1 MTNNRETV
9 VIGSSDP
16 AMRAGIR
23 MALAKDGIRICAEAE
38 SVQELVTA
46 GMRHQPDACIV
57 DVHLSGDGFHAAAE
71 MAARA
76 PAVPVV
82 LLVDD
87 DCDEQFL
94 EAIRLGA
101 TGYVRRTIAP
111 SALAN
116 VVRAVAKG
124 EPAIPR
130 SLVRTLIDD
139 YRDRPARRCVP
150 ARGGRGVDLTARE
163 WEVLSLM
170 RDGLSTREIADRLR
184 ISEVTVRRH
193 ISAVVKKLRV
203 ESRADALKLLQTA

>member
-1 MTNNRETV
+1 
-9 VIGSSDP
+9 
-16 AMRAGIR
+16 MRAGIR
-23 MALAKDGIRICAEAE
+23 MALAKDGIRICAEAK

-87 DCDEQFL
+87 DSDEQFL

-111 SALAN
+111 AALAN
-116 VVRAVAKG
+116 VVRAVANG
-124 EPAIPR
+124 ESAIPR
-130 SLVRTLIDD
+130 SLVRTLIDH
-139 YRDRPARRCVP
+139 YRERPARRCVP
-150 ARGGRGVDLTARE
+150 VRGGRGVELTARE
-163 WEVLSLM
+163 WDVLSLM
-170 RDGLSTREIADRLR
+170 RDDLSTREIADRLR

-203 ESRADALKLLQTA
+203 ESRADALKLLQTASPSEARNGRSTA

>member
-1 MTNNRETV
+1 
-9 VIGSSDP
+9 
-16 AMRAGIR
+16 MRAGIR
-23 MALAKDGIRICAEAE
+23 MALAKDEIHVCAEAE

-46 GMRHQPDACIV
+46 GMRHEPDACIV
-57 DVHLSGDGFHAAAE
+57 DVHLGGDGFHAAAE

-76 PAVPVV
+76 PSVAVV

-111 SALAN
+111 GALAN

-124 EPAIPR
+124 ESAIPR
-130 SLVRTLIDD
+130 SLVRALIDD
-139 YRDRPARRCVP
+139 YRDRPARRFVA

-170 RDGLSTREIADRLR
+170 RDDLSTREIADRLR

-193 ISAVVKKLRV
+193 ISTVVKKLRV
-203 ESRADALKLLQTA
+203 ESRADRKSTRLNSSHV

>member
-1 MTNNRETV
+1 
-9 VIGSSDP
+9 
-16 AMRAGIR
+16 MRAGIR
-23 MALAKDGIRICAEAE
+23 MALAKDGIRVCAEAE

-57 DVHLSGDGFHAAAE
+57 DVRLYGDGFHAAAE

-76 PAVPVV
+76 PSVAVV

-94 EAIRLGA
+94 EAISLGA
-101 TGYVRRTIAP
+101 MGYVRRTIAP
-111 SALAN
+111 GALAN

-130 SLVRTLIDD
+130 SLVRALIDD
-139 YRDRPARRCVP
+139 YRDRPARRWVP
-150 ARGGRGVDLTARE
+150 ARGGRGVELTARE

-170 RDGLSTREIADRLR
+170 RDDLSTREIADRLR

>member
-1 MTNNRETV
+1 
-9 VIGSSDP
+9 
-16 AMRAGIR
+16 MRAGIR
-23 MALAKDGIRICAEAE
+23 MALAKDGIRVCAEAE

-111 SALAN
+111 GALAN
-116 VVRAVAKG
+116 VVRAVANG
-124 EPAIPR
+124 ESAIPR
-130 SLVRTLIDD
+130 SLVRALIDE
-139 YRDRPARRCVP
+139 YRDRPARRYVA
-150 ARGGRGVDLTARE
+150 ARGGRGVELTARE

-170 RDGLSTREIADRLR
+170 RDGLSTREIAGRLVCAETTAR
-184 ISEVTVRRH
+184 NHVQAILTRLGCSSRLA
-193 ISAVVKKLRV
+193 AVLQAQR
-203 ESRADALKLLQTA
+203 LGLL

>member
-1 MTNNRETV
+1 
-9 VIGSSDP
+9 
-16 AMRAGIR
+16 MRAGIR
-23 MALAKDGIRICAEAE
+23 MALAKDGIRVCAEAE

-46 GMRHQPDACIV
+46 GMRHEPDACIV
-57 DVHLSGDGFHAAAE
+57 DVHLRGDGFHAAAE

-76 PAVPVV
+76 PSVAVV

-111 SALAN
+111 GALAN

-130 SLVRTLIDD
+130 SLVRALIDD
-139 YRDRPARRCVP
+139 YRDRPASSLRRR
-150 ARGGRGVDLTARE
+150 ARGSRRRSDRAR
-163 WEVLSLM
+163 VG
-170 RDGLSTREIADRLR
+170 GL
-184 ISEVTVRRH
+184 V
-193 ISAVVKKLRV
+193 
-203 ESRADALKLLQTA
+203 ADARRPVNA

>member
-1 MTNNRETV
+1 
-9 VIGSSDP
+9 
-16 AMRAGIR
+16 MRAGIR
-23 MALAKDGIRICAEAE
+23 MALAKDGIRICAEAK

-150 ARGGRGVDLTARE
+150 ARGGRGVELTARE
-163 WEVLSLM
+163 WDVLSLM
-170 RDGLSTREIADRLR
+170 RDDLSTREIADRLR

-203 ESRADALKLLQTA
+203 ENRADALKLLQTSEAGSGRSTA

>member
-1 MTNNRETV
+1 
-9 VIGSSDP
+9 
-16 AMRAGIR
+16 MRAGIR
-23 MALAKDGIRICAEAE
+23 MALAKDGIRICAEAK

-46 GMRHQPDACIV
+46 GMRQQPDACIV

>member
-1 MTNNRETV
+1 
-9 VIGSSDP
+9 
-16 AMRAGIR
+16 MRAGIR
-23 MALAKDGIRICAEAE
+23 MALAKDEIHVCAEAE

-46 GMRHQPDACIV
+46 GMRHEPDACIV
-57 DVHLSGDGFHAAAE
+57 DVHLGGDGFHAAAE

-76 PAVPVV
+76 PSVAVV

-111 SALAN
+111 SALVN

-130 SLVRTLIDD
+130 SLVRALIDD
-139 YRDRPARRCVP
+139 YRDRPARRCIS
-150 ARGGRGVDLTARE
+150 ARGGRGVELTARE

-170 RDGLSTREIADRLR
+170 RDELSTREIADRLR

-203 ESRADALKLLQTA
+203 ESRAEALKLLQTA

>member
-1 MTNNRETV
+1 MLLGEV
-9 VIGSSDP
+9 QQAV
-16 AMRAGIR
+16 RADSLQIVFHPR
-23 MALAKDGIRICAEAE
+23 
-38 SVQELVTA
+38 
-46 GMRHQPDACIV
+46 PPIV
-57 DVHLSGDGFHAAAE
+57 DVHLRGDGFHAAAE

-76 PAVPVV
+76 PSVAVV

-111 SALAN
+111 GALAN

-124 EPAIPR
+124 ESAIPR
-130 SLVRTLIDD
+130 SLVRALIDD
-139 YRDRPARRCVP
+139 YRDRPARRFVA

-170 RDGLSTREIADRLR
+170 RDDLSTREIADRPR

-193 ISAVVKKLRV
+193 ISTVVKKLRV
-203 ESRADALKLLQTA
+203 ESRADAAQSIASMSSPGR

>member
-1 MTNNRETV
+1 
-9 VIGSSDP
+9 
-16 AMRAGIR
+16 MRAGIR
-23 MALAKDGIRICAEAE
+23 MALAKDGIRVCAEAE

-46 GMRHQPDACIV
+46 EVRHAPDVCIV
-57 DVHLSGDGFHAAAE
+57 DVHLLGGGFHAAAE
-71 MAARA
+71 MATRA
-76 PAVPVV
+76 PSVAVV

-111 SALAN
+111 SALAK

-130 SLVRTLIDD
+130 SLVRALIDD
-139 YRDRPARRCVP
+139 YRDRPARHSV
-150 ARGGRGVDLTARE
+150 ATRGGRGVDLTARE

-170 RDGLSTREIADRLR
+170 RDDLSTREIADRLR

>member
-1 MTNNRETV
+1 LTNNRETV

-23 MALAKDGIRICAEAE
+23 MALAKDGIRVCAEAE

>member
-1 MTNNRETV
+1 
-9 VIGSSDP
+9 
-16 AMRAGIR
+16 MRAGIR
-23 MALAKDGIRICAEAE
+23 MALAKDGIRVCAEVD

-46 GMRHQPDACIV
+46 GMRHAPNVCIV
-57 DVHLSGDGFHAAAE
+57 DVHLHGDGFHAAAE
-71 MAARA
+71 MATRA
-76 PAVPVV
+76 PSVAVV

-111 SALAN
+111 GALAN

-124 EPAIPR
+124 ESAIPR
-130 SLVRTLIDD
+130 SLVRALIDD
-139 YRDRPARRCVP
+139 YRDRPARHSV
-150 ARGGRGVDLTARE
+150 ATRGGHGVDLTARE

>member
-1 MTNNRETV
+1 
-9 VIGSSDP
+9 
-16 AMRAGIR
+16 
-23 MALAKDGIRICAEAE
+23 
-38 SVQELVTA
+38 
-46 GMRHQPDACIV
+46 MRHEPDACIV
-57 DVHLSGDGFHAAAE
+57 DVHLGGDGFHAAAE

-76 PAVPVV
+76 PSVAVV

-111 SALAN
+111 GALAN

-124 EPAIPR
+124 ESAIPR
-130 SLVRTLIDD
+130 SLVRALIDD
-139 YRDRPARRCVP
+139 YRDRPARRLVE

-170 RDGLSTREIADRLR
+170 RDDLSTREIADRLR

-203 ESRADALKLLQTA
+203 ESRADALKLLHTA